1 MCIFP
6 YGKLTVGN
14 KLNKHRPVV
23 GYRQIQLSRKLE
35 RNKNKLKNEF

>member
-14 KLNKHRPVV
+14 KLNKPVV
-23 GYRQIQLSRKLE
+23 EYRQIQLSRKLE